1 MAITNY
7 TELQATISD
16 WLNRTDLAPV
26 VETFIANA
34 EATLRRRP
42 EVRNL
47 VTTVLLVPT
56 GTEDVDLP
64 FDLKQLEALYY
75 SGPTRFGSVDIVPQ
89 DALAMEKRAAG
100 LSGPP
105 RKAAFIQKRRLRFA
119 PVPDEDQLLSLEY
132 WQTVPTLTDAAP
144 TNWLLTEQP
153 DIYLYASLVESA
165 PYLREDPRLQVWEGE
180 LGRRVDEMNRN
191 IEREQW
197 GGSLV
202 RRSRSGVIP

>member
-7 TELQATISD
+7 TELQDAITD
-16 WLNRTDLAPV
+16 WLDRTDLTPV

-34 EATLRRRP
+34 EGSLRRRP

-47 VTTVLLVPT
+47 ETTTLLVDQEEV
-56 GTEDVDLP
+56 GLP
-64 FDLKQLEALYY
+64 FDLKQIEELYFP
-75 SGPTRFGSVDIVPQ
+75 GPTRFGSIDIVSQ
-89 DALAMEKRAAG
+89 SALAQEKQIAG
-100 LSGPP
+100 LTGPP
-105 RKAAFIQKRRLRFA
+105 RKASVVRKRRLRLA
-119 PVPDEDQLLSLEY
+119 PVPDQQLTLGLSY

-144 TNWLLTEQP
+144 TNWLLTDHP

-165 PYLREDPRLQVWEGE
+165 PYLREDPRLAVWEQE
-180 LGRRVDEMNRN
+180 LGRRIDELNRN

-202 RRSRSGVIP
+202 ARARSGVIP